1 VVSVGWKSALFT
13 KTFKNIKKNFWRDG
27 MTTLAIKIDL
37 PYAENVLITED
48 TLNVDLSDGRTISVP
63 LNWFPRLLH
72 ATQKQRNNWRL
83 IGRGHGIHWDDI
95 DEDISVEGL
104 IAGQPSG
111 ESQSSFKKWLQ
122 DHI

>member
-1 VVSVGWKSALFT
+1 
-13 KTFKNIKKNFWRDG
+13 

-37 PYAENVLITED
+37 PYAENVMITED

-72 ATQKQRNNWRL
+72 ATQKQRDNWRL

-95 DEDISVEGL
+95 DEDVSVEGL

-122 DHI
+122 DHM

>member
-1 VVSVGWKSALFT
+1 
-13 KTFKNIKKNFWRDG
+13 

-37 PYAENVLITED
+37 PYAENVQITED

-72 ATQKQRNNWRL
+72 ATQKQRDNWRL

-95 DEDISVEGL
+95 DEDVSVEGL

-122 DHI
+122 DHK

>member
-1 VVSVGWKSALFT
+1 
-13 KTFKNIKKNFWRDG
+13 

-37 PYAENVLITED
+37 PYAENVMITED

-72 ATQKQRNNWRL
+72 ASQKHRNNWRL
-83 IGRGHGIHWDDI
+83 IGKGHGIHWDDI

-122 DHI
+122 DHM

>member
-13 KTFKNIKKNFWRDG
+13 KIFKNIKKNFRRDG

-37 PYAENVLITED
+37 PYAENVMITED

-72 ATQKQRNNWRL
+72 ASQKQRNNWRL

-122 DHI
+122 GHM

>member
-1 VVSVGWKSALFT
+1 
-13 KTFKNIKKNFWRDG
+13 

-72 ATQKQRNNWRL
+72 ATQKQRDNWRL

-122 DHI
+122 DHM